1 VTRQRSIAVGVFVAA
16 IAVLAVGVIVRN
28 FGAPSETQSRAS
40 CLDSAPGGALTF
52 CLELDALAPSGDAVA
67 SAVGILDQLPAC
79 GSRTGMAPSFCVDL
93 AAATPGP
100 TGAVASP
107 SGTVGGGPC
116 DRASRGDAPIFC
128 LAGVASAGPQ
138 GRQSAIA
145 YLVERGGLNTR
156 SLDVP
161 GVHVQ
166 LDRLIGSDDA
176 ERLGASVAADLAAVE
191 TYFGR
196 RFDAAPTIFVLAT
209 PSGYADALQELLGY
223 APPNAATLARET
235 GGLYVSDPSVI
246 FVNWSY
252 RGSGPLLVIRHELT
266 HVMLREIVGRDT
278 ATTPAW
284 IDEGLATLVQNTV
297 RPVSTSPPTAA
308 PIALALL
315 AHQRVT
321 LDDLA
326 SLAQW
331 PARNSALGGHAYDV
345 SEKGIRELLRHV
357 SLPVLLR
364 ILIAQRS
371 SGSFSEAYT
380 QVTGEPYA
388 AFLDS
393 FARKVAACTPT
404 ISVGSL
410 RTNGDLSYLASGFG
424 PKVKVRV
431 TIAGLAYQ
439 LGFDVETDK
448 HGLYAGTFGST
459 AARGIYE
466 IRASD
471 GNASSPRVAMD
482 TSRAAPTVAAAPDV
496 CVE

>member
-1 VTRQRSIAVGVFVAA
+1 MTRQRSVAVGVFVAA
-16 IAVLAVGVIVRN
+16 FAVLAVGVIVRN
-28 FGAPSETQSRAS
+28 FGAPSETLSRTS
-40 CLDSAPGGALTF
+40 CLDAVPGGALTF
-52 CLELDALAPSGDAVA
+52 CLELDALSPSGDAIA

-93 AAATPGP
+93 ATTAPARSGVATPL
-100 TGAVASP
+100 P
-107 SGTVGGGPC
+107 SAGSESC
-116 DRASRGDAPIFC
+116 HAAARGDAPIFC
-128 LAGVASAGPQ
+128 LAGIAAAGPE
-138 GRQSAIA
+138 GRQEAIA
-145 YLVERGGLNTR
+145 YLAERGGLNTR
-156 SLDVP
+156 AIDVP
-161 GVHVQ
+161 GVHLQ
-166 LDRLIGSDDA
+166 LDRLIGQADA
-176 ERLGASVAADLAAVE
+176 DRLRSSVIADLVAVE

-196 RFDAAPTIFVLAT
+196 TFVTAPTIFVLAT
-209 PSGYADALQELLGY
+209 SSGYADALRELLGY
-223 APPNAATLARET
+223 TQANAAALSLQS

-252 RGSGPLLVIRHELT
+252 RGSGPLLVMRHELT

-278 ATTPAW
+278 MTTPAW
-284 IDEGLATLVQNTV
+284 IDEGLATLVQNTAQ
-297 RPVSTSPPTAA
+297 PASTSPLTAG

-315 AHQRVT
+315 AQRRVT
-321 LDDLA
+321 LDDLE

-331 PARNSALGGHAYDV
+331 PVRNSALGGHAYDV
-345 SEKGIRELLRHV
+345 SEKGVRELLRHV

-364 ILIAQRS
+364 ILTAQHK

-388 AFLDS
+388 AFLES

-410 RTNGDLSYLASGFG
+410 RTSGDLFYLASGFA
-424 PKVKVRV
+424 PKQKVHV
-431 TIAGLAYQ
+431 TITGLAYQ

-459 AARGIYE
+459 AALGLYE

-471 GNASSPRVAMD
+471 GTASSPRVAMD
-482 TSRAAPTVAAAPDV
+482 TGKAAPSVTAAPDV
-496 CVE
+496 CGE